1 MSQNTYSMTLRELH
15 EAGYSV
21 AIFNPQELRGADPD
35 DVAEAMV
42 GIGWEAITML
52 ATEPADNQDQDDDN
66 ELPPWIEP

>member
-1 MSQNTYSMTLRELH
+1 MSQDTYSMTLRELH
-15 EAGYSV
+15 QAGYSV

-52 ATEPADNQDQDDDN
+52 ATQPAEDQDD